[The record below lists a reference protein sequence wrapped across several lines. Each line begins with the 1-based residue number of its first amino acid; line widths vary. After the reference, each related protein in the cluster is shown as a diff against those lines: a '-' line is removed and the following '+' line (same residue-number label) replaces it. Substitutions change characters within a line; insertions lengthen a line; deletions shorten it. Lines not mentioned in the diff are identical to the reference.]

1 MERILTNKISEHIG
15 KEITLSGWVHKLR
28 KMGAISFLVIRDRS
42 GLAQAIIEKDS
53 ENSKLNEL
61 TTETVI
67 QIKGVI
73 VAEERAPHGA
83 EMHVSE
89 VIIISPVKEDIPIAI
104 NKKELNVN
112 IDTLLDNRPI
122 TLRALKQKAIF
133 RIQGIILNSF
143 REFLLKND
151 FVEIH
156 SPKIVSSGVETGGAE
171 MFAVNYFG
179 RKAFL
184 SQSPQM
190 YKQMLVG
197 VYERVFEASCMFRAE
212 KHSTSRHLNEYISM
226 DLEMGFID
234 SFDDIMNLEQEFLEY
249 LIKTLNERCP
259 EDLELL
265 QANMPVIPKKVPRMK
280 LFEAQ
285 EILEKEYKEKCLG
298 NPDLDPK
305 QEKLICEYT
314 TTKMNSEFVFIT
326 HYPSKKRPFY
336 TYDDPKNPK
345 ETLSFDLLFR
355 GLEITTGGQRLHLY
369 EDYITK
375 MKDRGMDTDNFTDYL
390 SVFKFGMPPHGG
402 LAIGLERLTAKLLG
416 LENVREASF
425 FPRDINRLKP

>member
-1 MERILTNKISEHIG
+1 MERVLTTDISKHIG
-15 KEITLSGWVHKLR
+15 KEIILSGWVHKLR

-53 ENSKLNEL
+53 ENLKLNEL
-61 TTETVI
+61 TTETVVKV
-67 QIKGVI
+67 KGLI
-73 VAEERAPHGA
+73 ISEGRAPHGA

-89 VIIISPVKEDIPIAI
+89 ITIISPVKEDIPVAI

-112 IDTLLDNRPI
+112 LDTLLDNRPI
-122 TLRALKQKAIF
+122 TLRAPKQKAIF
-133 RIQGIILNSF
+133 KVQGTILRSF
-143 REFLLKND
+143 REFLEKND
-151 FVEIH
+151 FLEFH

-179 RKAFL
+179 KKTYL

-197 VYERVFEASCMFRAE
+197 VYERVFEASSMFRAE
-212 KHSTSRHLNEYISM
+212 KHSTSRHLNEYVSM

-234 SFDDIMNLEQEFLEY
+234 SYEDIMNLEQDYLKFLTENLKKECTEEFEILES
-249 LIKTLNERCP
+249 N
-259 EDLELL
+259 
-265 QANMPVIPKKVPRMK
+265 IPNIPNKIPRLK
-280 LFEAQ
+280 LTEAQ

-298 NPDLDPK
+298 APDLDPK
-305 QEKLICEYT
+305 QEKLICEYSAQ
-314 TTKMNSEFVFIT
+314 KLDSEFVFIT

-336 TYDDPKNPK
+336 TYDDPTNPK

-355 GLEITTGGQRLHLY
+355 GLEVTTGGQRLHLY

-375 MKDRGMDTDNFTDYL
+375 MKERGMNPDNFTEYL

-402 LAIGLERLTAKLLG
+402 LAIGLERLTARLLN
-416 LENVREASF
+416 LDNVREASF
-425 FPRDINRLKP
+425 FPRDINRIKP